1 MLEQEL
7 INEFDSGVRMF
18 DYGKNNMLVGIM
30 GIQEL
35 EDVTLIRQAYT
46 LSKYQRT
53 GIGKSLLQHLFTIN
67 KNTALLIG
75 TLQDAIWA
83 IRFCEEN
90 GFLLEVRNQTNQLSN
105 KY

>member
-7 INEFDSGVRMF
+7 INEFDSDVRMF
-18 DYGKNNMLVGIM
+18 CYDKNNMLVGAM
-30 GIQEL
+30 EIQEL
-35 EDVTLIRQAYT
+35 EDVTLIIHAYT

-75 TLQDAIWA
+75 TWQDAIWA

-90 GFLLEVRNQTNQLSN
+90 GFLLHGRKQTNQLPN